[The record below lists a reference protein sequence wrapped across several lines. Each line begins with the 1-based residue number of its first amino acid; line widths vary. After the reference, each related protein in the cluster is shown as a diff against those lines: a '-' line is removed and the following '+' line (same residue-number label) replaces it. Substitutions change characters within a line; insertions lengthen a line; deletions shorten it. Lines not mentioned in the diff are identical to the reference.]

1 MAQKNLDLSNEK
13 VAMQVRNKTALIG
26 VTTMNLVLALA
37 YVLEV
42 VKGART
48 IGSYLIVAAFCVLPV
63 VLSFIAYMRRK
74 DTNLVKYFCT
84 AFFGMLYTYV
94 MLTTSSDL
102 TFCYVFVIFG
112 VLIVFTDFKL
122 SLGLGIF
129 ALVINII
136 KIAMKAMA
144 GELTGVALTNAEIMI
159 ACIILTIG
167 FTILAIYK
175 ITQLNQANVDSAE
188 VQKQQS
194 EALLNTVLTIS
205 ESITEN
211 IGLASK
217 ETDYLKDAIND
228 TQHAMEELT
237 TGTSDTVDA
246 IAAQQ
251 QSTDRINTHIQKVGQ
266 SVDSIIAEVDSA
278 EEKLESGS
286 VIMKDL
292 LAQVQVSEDAG
303 SLVAREMDEL
313 KAYADKMQDIIGLI
327 GNVSGQTGLLALNA
341 SIEAARAG
349 EAGRGFAVV
358 ASEISN
364 LASQTDNA
372 TGDINKLIENITK
385 SIKEVTSAV
394 DKLLESNR
402 MQNQY
407 VDSTAANFE
416 MIHKS
421 TQEIVSQTG
430 QLKEVV
436 EEVTEANK
444 QVIER
449 IDNVSAVTEEVTAS
463 ASETL
468 ESCNLNLKSIEK
480 MAGIMEQLGEDV
492 KELKKEK

>member
-1 MAQKNLDLSNEK
+1 MAQKNLDLANEK
-13 VAMQVRNKTALIG
+13 VAMQVRNKTAIIG
-26 VTTMNLVLALA
+26 MTTMYMVLALA

-42 VKGART
+42 VKGVRT
-48 IGSYLIVAAFCVLPV
+48 IGSYLIVAALCISPI
-63 VLSFIAYMRRK
+63 VLSFVAYMRRK

-84 AFFGMLYTYV
+84 VCFGMLYTYI

-112 VLIVFTDFKL
+112 VLIVYSDFKL
-122 SLGLGIF
+122 SLGLGVFSLI
-129 ALVINII
+129 INII
-136 KIAMKAMA
+136 KIAMTAMA
-144 GELTGVALTNAEIMI
+144 GNLTGVALTNAEIVI

-175 ITQLNQANVDSAE
+175 ITQLNQANVDKAE
-188 VQKQQS
+188 EQRKQS
-194 EALLNTVLTIS
+194 EALLNKILTIS
-205 ESITEN
+205 ESIMAN

-217 ETDYLKDAIND
+217 ETDFLKETIND
-228 TQHAMEELT
+228 TQNAMEELT
-237 TGTSDTVDA
+237 TGTGDTVDA

-251 QSTDRINTHIQKVGQ
+251 QSTDRINMQIQKVGQ
-266 SVDSIIAEVDSA
+266 SVDSIIAEVDNA

-292 LAQVQVSEDAG
+292 LGQVQASEDAG
-303 SLVAREMDEL
+303 SLVVKEMEEL
-313 KAYADKMQDIIGLI
+313 KADAQKMQDIIGLI

-349 EAGRGFAVV
+349 EAGKGFAVV

-364 LASQTDNA
+364 LASQTDAA
-372 TGDINKLIENITK
+372 TADINKIIENITK
-385 SIKEVTSAV
+385 SIKEVTNAV
-394 DKLLESNR
+394 EKLLESNR

-468 ESCNLNLKSIEK
+468 ESCNQNLKSIEK
-480 MAGIMEQLGEDV
+480 MADIMNQLDEAV
-492 KELKKEK
+492 KQLQN

>member
-1 MAQKNLDLSNEK
+1 MAQKNLDLANEK
-13 VAMQVRNKTALIG
+13 VAMQVRNKTAIIG
-26 VTTMNLVLALA
+26 MTTMYMVLALA

-42 VKGART
+42 VKGVRT
-48 IGSYLIVAAFCVLPV
+48 IGSYLIVAALCISPI
-63 VLSFIAYMRRK
+63 VLSFVAYIRRK

-84 AFFGMLYTYV
+84 VCFGMLYTYI
-94 MLTTSSDL
+94 MLTTSSDI

-112 VLIVFTDFKL
+112 VLIVYSDFKL
-122 SLGLGIF
+122 SLGLGVF
-129 ALVINII
+129 SLLINII
-136 KIAMKAMA
+136 KIVMTAVA
-144 GELTGVALTNAEIMI
+144 GNLKGVALTNAEIMI

-175 ITQLNQANVDSAE
+175 ITQLNQANVDKAE
-188 VQKQQS
+188 EQRKQS
-194 EALLNTVLTIS
+194 EALLNKILTIS
-205 ESITEN
+205 ESIMAN

-217 ETDYLKDAIND
+217 ETDFLKETINN
-228 TQHAMEELT
+228 TQNAMEELT

-251 QSTDRINTHIQKVGQ
+251 QSTDRINMQIQKVGQ
-266 SVDSIIAEVDSA
+266 SVDSIISEVDNA
-278 EEKLESGS
+278 EEKLNSGS

-292 LAQVQVSEDAG
+292 LGQVQISENAG
-303 SLVAREMDEL
+303 SLVVKEMEEL
-313 KAYADKMQDIIGLI
+313 KADAQQMQDIIGLI

-349 EAGRGFAVV
+349 EAGKGFAVV

-364 LASQTDNA
+364 LASQTDAA
-372 TGDINKLIENITK
+372 TADINKIIENITK
-385 SIKEVTSAV
+385 SIKEVTNAV
-394 DKLLESNR
+394 EKLLESNR

-468 ESCNLNLKSIEK
+468 ESCNQNLKSIEK
-480 MAGIMEQLGEDV
+480 MADIMNQLDEAV
-492 KELKKEK
+492 KQLQN

>member
-1 MAQKNLDLSNEK
+1 MAQKNLDLANEK
-13 VAMQVRNKTALIG
+13 VAMQVRNKTAIIG
-26 VTTMNLVLALA
+26 MTTMYMVLALA

-48 IGSYLIVAAFCVLPV
+48 IGSYLIVAALCISPI
-63 VLSFIAYMRRK
+63 VLSFAAYMRRK

-84 AFFGMLYTYV
+84 VCFGMLYTYI

-112 VLIVFTDFKL
+112 VLIVYSDFKL
-122 SLGLGIF
+122 SLGLGVF
-129 ALVINII
+129 SLLINII
-136 KIAMKAMA
+136 KIVMTAVA
-144 GELTGVALTNAEIMI
+144 GNLKGVALTNAEIVI

-175 ITQLNQANVDSAE
+175 ITQLNQANVDKAE
-188 VQKQQS
+188 EQRKQS
-194 EALLNTVLTIS
+194 EALLNKILTIS
-205 ESITEN
+205 ESITTN

-217 ETDYLKDAIND
+217 ETDFLKETIND
-228 TQHAMEELT
+228 TQNAMEELT
-237 TGTSDTVDA
+237 TGTGDTVDA

-251 QSTDRINTHIQKVGQ
+251 QSTDRINMQIQKVGQ
-266 SVDSIIAEVDSA
+266 SVDSIISEVDNA
-278 EEKLESGS
+278 EEKLNSGS

-292 LAQVQVSEDAG
+292 LGQVQISENAG
-303 SLVAREMDEL
+303 SLVVKEMEEL
-313 KAYADKMQDIIGLI
+313 KADAQQMQDIIGLI

-349 EAGRGFAVV
+349 EAGKGFAVV

-364 LASQTDNA
+364 LASQTDAA
-372 TGDINKLIENITK
+372 TADINKIIENITK
-385 SIKEVTSAV
+385 SIKEVTNAV
-394 DKLLESNR
+394 EKLLDSNR

-468 ESCNLNLKSIEK
+468 ESCNQNLKSIEK
-480 MAGIMEQLGEDV
+480 MADIMNQLDEAV
-492 KELKKEK
+492 KQLQN

>member
-1 MAQKNLDLSNEK
+1 MAQKNLDLANEK
-13 VAMQVRNKTALIG
+13 VAMQVRNKTAIIG
-26 VTTMNLVLALA
+26 MTTMYMVLALA

-42 VKGART
+42 VKGVRT
-48 IGSYLIVAAFCVLPV
+48 IGSYLIVAALCISPI
-63 VLSFIAYMRRK
+63 VLSFVAYMRRK

-84 AFFGMLYTYV
+84 VCFGMLYTYI

-112 VLIVFTDFKL
+112 VLIVYSDFKL
-122 SLGLGIF
+122 SLGLGVFSLI
-129 ALVINII
+129 INII
-136 KIAMKAMA
+136 KIAMTAMA
-144 GELTGVALTNAEIMI
+144 GNLTGVALTNAEIMI

-167 FTILAIYK
+167 FTLLAIYK
-175 ITQLNQANVDSAE
+175 ITQLNQANVDKAE

-194 EALLNTVLTIS
+194 DALLQTILAVS
-205 ESITEN
+205 ASITEN
-211 IGLASK
+211 VTEASK
-217 ETDYLKDAIND
+217 ETDILKEAIND

-237 TGTSDTVDA
+237 TGTNDTVDA

-251 QSTDRINTHIQKVGQ
+251 QSTDRINLHIQKVGQ
-266 SVDSIIAEVDSA
+266 SVDSIIAEVDNA

-292 LAQVQVSEDAG
+292 LGQVQASEDAG
-303 SLVAREMDEL
+303 SLVVKEMEEL
-313 KAYADKMQDIIGLI
+313 KADAQKMQDIIGLI

-372 TGDINKLIENITK
+372 TADINKIIENITR
-385 SIKEVTSAV
+385 SIKEVTNAV
-394 DKLLESNR
+394 EKLLESNR
-402 MQNQY
+402 LQNQY

-480 MAGIMEQLGEDV
+480 VADIMDQLGEAV
-492 KELKKEK
+492 KELQKEK

>member
-1 MAQKNLDLSNEK
+1 MSQRNLDLSNENI
-13 VAMQVRNKTALIG
+13 AMQVRNKTALIG
-26 VTTMNLVLALA
+26 VTTMNLVLAFA

-42 VKGART
+42 VKGVRT
-48 IGSYLIVAAFCVLPV
+48 IGSYLIVASFCVIPIIMSLV
-63 VLSFIAYMRRK
+63 AYLRKK
-74 DTNLVKYFCT
+74 DTQIIKYCCSIC
-84 AFFGMLYTYV
+84 FGILYTYV

-112 VLIVFTDFKL
+112 VLIVYSDFKL
-122 SLGLGIF
+122 SLGLGVF
-129 ALVINII
+129 ALIVNII
-136 KIAMKAMA
+136 KIAITAMA
-144 GELTGVALTNAEIMI
+144 GNLTGVALTNAEIMI

-175 ITQLNQANVDSAE
+175 ITQLNQANVDKAE

-194 EALLNTVLTIS
+194 EALLQTVLDIS
-205 ESITEN
+205 ASITEN
-211 IGLASK
+211 IGAASK
-217 ETDYLKDAIND
+217 ETDFLKEAIND

-237 TGTSDTVDA
+237 TGTGDTVDA

-251 QSTDRINTHIQKVGQ
+251 QSTDRINLHIQKVGQ
-266 SVDSIIAEVDSA
+266 SVDSIIAEVDNA
-278 EEKLESGS
+278 EEKLERGS
-286 VIMKDL
+286 VIMNDL
-292 LAQVQVSEDAG
+292 LGQVRISEDAG
-303 SLVAREMDEL
+303 SLVVKEMEEL
-313 KAYADKMQDIIGLI
+313 KADAQQMQDIIGLI

-364 LASQTDNA
+364 LASQTDAA
-372 TGDINKLIENITK
+372 TADINKIIENITK
-385 SIKEVTSAV
+385 SIKEVTNAV
-394 DKLLESNR
+394 EKLLESNR
-402 MQNQY
+402 LQNQY
-407 VDSTAANFE
+407 VDGTAANFE

-468 ESCNLNLKSIEK
+468 ENCNMNLKSIEK
-480 MAGIMEQLGEDV
+480 VADIMEQLGVAV
-492 KELKKEK
+492 KELQKES

>member
-1 MAQKNLDLSNEK
+1 MAQKNLDLANEK
-13 VAMQVRNKTALIG
+13 VAMQVRNKTAIIG
-26 VTTMNLVLALA
+26 MTTMYMVLALA

-48 IGSYLIVAAFCVLPV
+48 IGSYLIVAALCISPI
-63 VLSFIAYMRRK
+63 VLSFVAYMRRK

-84 AFFGMLYTYV
+84 VCFGMLYTYI

-112 VLIVFTDFKL
+112 VLIVYSDFKL
-122 SLGLGIF
+122 SLGLGVF
-129 ALVINII
+129 SLLINII
-136 KIAMKAMA
+136 KIVMTAVA
-144 GELTGVALTNAEIMI
+144 GNLKGVALTNAEIMI

-175 ITQLNQANVDSAE
+175 ITQLNQANVDKAE
-188 VQKQQS
+188 EQRKQS
-194 EALLNTVLTIS
+194 EALLNKILTIS
-205 ESITEN
+205 ESIMAN

-217 ETDYLKDAIND
+217 ETDFLKETIND
-228 TQHAMEELT
+228 TQNAMEELT
-237 TGTSDTVDA
+237 TGTGDTVDA

-251 QSTDRINTHIQKVGQ
+251 QSTDRINMQIQKVGQ
-266 SVDSIIAEVDSA
+266 SVDSIISEVDNA
-278 EEKLESGS
+278 EEKLNSGS

-292 LAQVQVSEDAG
+292 LGQVQISENAG
-303 SLVAREMDEL
+303 SLVVKEMEEL
-313 KAYADKMQDIIGLI
+313 KADAQQMQDIIGLI

-349 EAGRGFAVV
+349 EAGKGFAVV

-364 LASQTDNA
+364 LASQTDAA
-372 TGDINKLIENITK
+372 TADINKIIENITK
-385 SIKEVTSAV
+385 SIKEVTNAV
-394 DKLLESNR
+394 EKLLESNR

-468 ESCNLNLKSIEK
+468 ESCNQNLKSIEK
-480 MAGIMEQLGEDV
+480 MADIMNQLDEAV
-492 KELKKEK
+492 KQLQN

>member
-1 MAQKNLDLSNEK
+1 MAQKNLDLANEK
-13 VAMQVRNKTALIG
+13 VAMQVRNKTAIIG
-26 VTTMNLVLALA
+26 MTTMYMVLALA

-42 VKGART
+42 VKGVRT
-48 IGSYLIVAAFCVLPV
+48 IGSYLIVAALCISPI
-63 VLSFIAYMRRK
+63 VLSFVAYMRRK

-84 AFFGMLYTYV
+84 VCFGMLYTYI

-112 VLIVFTDFKL
+112 VLIVYSDFKL
-122 SLGLGIF
+122 SLGLGVF
-129 ALVINII
+129 SLLINII
-136 KIAMKAMA
+136 KIVMTAVA
-144 GELTGVALTNAEIMI
+144 GNLKGVALTNAEIVI

-175 ITQLNQANVDSAE
+175 ITQLNQANVDKAE
-188 VQKQQS
+188 EQRKQS
-194 EALLNTVLTIS
+194 EALLNKILTIS
-205 ESITEN
+205 ESIMAN

-217 ETDYLKDAIND
+217 ETDFLKETIND
-228 TQHAMEELT
+228 TQNAMEELT
-237 TGTSDTVDA
+237 TGTGDTVDA

-251 QSTDRINTHIQKVGQ
+251 QSTDRINMQIQKVGQ
-266 SVDSIIAEVDSA
+266 SVDSIISEVDNA
-278 EEKLESGS
+278 EEKLNSGS

-292 LAQVQVSEDAG
+292 LGQVQISENAG
-303 SLVAREMDEL
+303 SLVVKEMEEL
-313 KAYADKMQDIIGLI
+313 KADAQQMQDIIGLI

-349 EAGRGFAVV
+349 EAGKGFAVV

-364 LASQTDNA
+364 LASQTDAA
-372 TGDINKLIENITK
+372 TADINKIIENITK
-385 SIKEVTSAV
+385 SIKEVTNAV
-394 DKLLESNR
+394 EKLLESNR

-468 ESCNLNLKSIEK
+468 ESCNQNLKSIEK
-480 MAGIMEQLGEDV
+480 MADIMNQLDEAV
-492 KELKKEK
+492 KQLQN

>member
-1 MAQKNLDLSNEK
+1 MAQNNLDLSNES

-26 VTTMNLVLALA
+26 VCIMNTVLALA

-42 VKGART
+42 FKGART
-48 IGSYLIVAAFCVLPV
+48 IGSYLIVAAFCFAPV
-63 VLSFIAYMRRK
+63 IVSLAMYFKKK
-74 DTNLVKYFCT
+74 DNALIKYVCT
-84 AFFGMLYTYV
+84 CGFGLLYAYV
-94 MLTTSSDL
+94 MFTTSSDL

-112 VLIVFTDFKL
+112 ILIVYSDFKL

-129 ALVINII
+129 ALVVNII
-136 KIAMKAMA
+136 KIAVTAMA
-144 GELTGVALTNAEIMI
+144 GNLTGVAITNAEIMI

-167 FTILAIYK
+167 CTLLTIYR
-175 ITQLNQANVDSAE
+175 ITQLNQANVDKAE
-188 VQKQQS
+188 VQRKQS
-194 EALLNTVLTIS
+194 ETLLNTVLNIS
-205 ESITEN
+205 ESITAN

-217 ETDYLKDAIND
+217 ETDLLKETIND

-237 TGTSDTVDA
+237 TGTNDTVDA

-251 QSTDRINTHIQKVGQ
+251 QSTDKINLQIQKVGQ
-266 SVDSIIAEVDSA
+266 SVNSIISEVDNA
-278 EEKLESGS
+278 EEKLNSGS
-286 VIMKDL
+286 IIMKDL
-292 LAQVQVSEDAG
+292 LGQVQISEGAG
-303 SLVAREMDEL
+303 SLVVKEMEEL
-313 KAYADKMQDIIGLI
+313 KADAQQMQDIIGLI

-364 LASQTDNA
+364 LASQTDSA
-372 TGDINKLIENITK
+372 TADINKIIEKITK
-385 SIKEVTSAV
+385 SIKEVTNAV
-394 DKLLESNR
+394 EKLLESNR

-416 MIHKS
+416 MIYKS

-468 ESCNLNLKSIEK
+468 ESCTQNLKSIEK
-480 MAGIMEQLGEDV
+480 MADIMDQLGEAV
-492 KELKKEK
+492 KELQK

>member
-1 MAQKNLDLSNEK
+1 MAKKNLDLANEK
-13 VAMQVRNKTALIG
+13 VAMQVRNKTAIIG
-26 VTTMNLVLALA
+26 MTTMYMVLALA

-42 VKGART
+42 VKGVRT
-48 IGSYLIVAAFCVLPV
+48 IGSYLIVAALCISPI
-63 VLSFIAYMRRK
+63 VLSFVAYMRRK

-84 AFFGMLYTYV
+84 VCFGMLYTYI

-112 VLIVFTDFKL
+112 VLIVYSDFKL
-122 SLGLGIF
+122 SLGLGVF
-129 ALVINII
+129 SLLINII
-136 KIAMKAMA
+136 KIVMTAVA
-144 GELTGVALTNAEIMI
+144 GNLKGVALTNAEIVI

-175 ITQLNQANVDSAE
+175 ITQLNQANVDKAE
-188 VQKQQS
+188 EQRKQS
-194 EALLNTVLTIS
+194 EALLNKILTIS
-205 ESITEN
+205 ESIMAN
-211 IGLASK
+211 ISLASK
-217 ETDYLKDAIND
+217 ETDFLKETIND
-228 TQHAMEELT
+228 TQNAMEELT
-237 TGTSDTVDA
+237 TGTGDTVDA

-251 QSTDRINTHIQKVGQ
+251 QSTDRINMQIQKVGQ
-266 SVDSIIAEVDSA
+266 SVDSIISEVDNA
-278 EEKLESGS
+278 EEKLNSGS

-292 LAQVQVSEDAG
+292 LGQVQISENAG
-303 SLVAREMDEL
+303 SLVVKEMEEL
-313 KAYADKMQDIIGLI
+313 KADAQQMQDIIGLI

-349 EAGRGFAVV
+349 EAGKGFAVV

-364 LASQTDNA
+364 LASQTDAA
-372 TGDINKLIENITK
+372 TADINKIIENITK
-385 SIKEVTSAV
+385 SIKEVTNAV
-394 DKLLESNR
+394 EKLLESNR

-468 ESCNLNLKSIEK
+468 ESCNQNLKSIEK
-480 MAGIMEQLGEDV
+480 MADIMNQLDEAV
-492 KELKKEK
+492 KQLQN

>member
-1 MAQKNLDLSNEK
+1 MAQKNLDLANEK
-13 VAMQVRNKTALIG
+13 VAMQVRNKTAIIG
-26 VTTMNLVLALA
+26 MTTMYMVLALA

-42 VKGART
+42 VKGVRT
-48 IGSYLIVAAFCVLPV
+48 IGSYLIVAALCISPI
-63 VLSFIAYMRRK
+63 VLSFVAYMRRK

-84 AFFGMLYTYV
+84 VCFGMLYTYI
-94 MLTTSSDL
+94 MLTTSSDI

-112 VLIVFTDFKL
+112 VLIVYSDFKL
-122 SLGLGIF
+122 SLGLGVF
-129 ALVINII
+129 SLLINII
-136 KIAMKAMA
+136 KIVMTAVA
-144 GELTGVALTNAEIMI
+144 GNLKGVALTNAEIMI

-175 ITQLNQANVDSAE
+175 ITQLNQANVDKAE
-188 VQKQQS
+188 EQRKQS
-194 EALLNTVLTIS
+194 EALLNKILTIS
-205 ESITEN
+205 ESIMAN

-217 ETDYLKDAIND
+217 ETDFLKETIND
-228 TQHAMEELT
+228 TQNAMEELT

-251 QSTDRINTHIQKVGQ
+251 QSTDRINMQIQKVGQ
-266 SVDSIIAEVDSA
+266 SVDSIISEVDNA
-278 EEKLESGS
+278 EEKLNSGS

-292 LAQVQVSEDAG
+292 LGQVQISENAG
-303 SLVAREMDEL
+303 SLVVKEMEEL
-313 KAYADKMQDIIGLI
+313 KADAQQMQDIIGLI

-349 EAGRGFAVV
+349 EAGKGFAVV

-364 LASQTDNA
+364 LASQTDAA
-372 TGDINKLIENITK
+372 TADINKIIENITK
-385 SIKEVTSAV
+385 SIKEVTNAV
-394 DKLLESNR
+394 EKLLESNR

-468 ESCNLNLKSIEK
+468 ESCNQNLKSIEK
-480 MAGIMEQLGEDV
+480 MADIMNQLDEAV
-492 KELKKEK
+492 KQLQN

>member
-1 MAQKNLDLSNEK
+1 MAQKNLDLANEK
-13 VAMQVRNKTALIG
+13 VAMQVRNKTAIIG
-26 VTTMNLVLALA
+26 MTTMYMVLALA

-42 VKGART
+42 VKGVRT
-48 IGSYLIVAAFCVLPV
+48 IGSYLIVAALCISPI
-63 VLSFIAYMRRK
+63 VLSFVAYIRRK

-84 AFFGMLYTYV
+84 VCFGMLYTYI
-94 MLTTSSDL
+94 MLTTSSDI

-112 VLIVFTDFKL
+112 VLIVYSDFKL
-122 SLGLGIF
+122 SLGLGVF
-129 ALVINII
+129 SLLINII
-136 KIAMKAMA
+136 KIVMTAVA
-144 GELTGVALTNAEIMI
+144 GNLKGVALTNAEIMI

-175 ITQLNQANVDSAE
+175 ITQLNQANVDKAE
-188 VQKQQS
+188 EQRKQS
-194 EALLNTVLTIS
+194 EALLNKILTIS
-205 ESITEN
+205 ESIMAN

-217 ETDYLKDAIND
+217 ETDFLKETIND
-228 TQHAMEELT
+228 TQNAMEELT

-251 QSTDRINTHIQKVGQ
+251 QSTDRINMQIQKVGQ
-266 SVDSIIAEVDSA
+266 SVDSIISEVDNA
-278 EEKLESGS
+278 EEKLNSGS

-292 LAQVQVSEDAG
+292 LGQVQISENAG
-303 SLVAREMDEL
+303 SLVVKEMEEL
-313 KAYADKMQDIIGLI
+313 KADAQQMQDIIGLI

-349 EAGRGFAVV
+349 EAGKGFAVV

-364 LASQTDNA
+364 LASQTDAA
-372 TGDINKLIENITK
+372 TADINKIIENITK
-385 SIKEVTSAV
+385 SIKEVTNAV
-394 DKLLESNR
+394 EKLLESNR

-468 ESCNLNLKSIEK
+468 ESCNQNLKSIEK
-480 MAGIMEQLGEDV
+480 MADIMNQLDEAV
-492 KELKKEK
+492 KQLQN

>member
-1 MAQKNLDLSNEK
+1 MTQKNLDLANEK
-13 VAMQVRNKTALIG
+13 VAMQVRNKTAMIG
-26 VTTMNLVLALA
+26 MATMYTVLALA

-42 VKGART
+42 VKGVRT
-48 IGSYLIVAAFCVLPV
+48 IGSYLIVAALCIAPV
-63 VLSFIAYMRRK
+63 VLSVAAYMRRK

-84 AFFGMLYTYV
+84 VCFGMLYTYI

-129 ALVINII
+129 ALLINII
-136 KIAMKAMA
+136 KIAMTAVA
-144 GELTGVALTNAEIMI
+144 GNLTGVALTNAEIMI

-175 ITQLNQANVDSAE
+175 ITQLNQANVDKAE
-188 VQKQQS
+188 VQRKQS
-194 EALLNTVLTIS
+194 EELLNTVLNIS
-205 ESITEN
+205 ASITEN

-217 ETDYLKDAIND
+217 ETDFLKEAIND

-237 TGTSDTVDA
+237 TGTGDTVDA

-251 QSTDRINTHIQKVGQ
+251 QSTDRINLHIKKVGQ

-292 LAQVQVSEDAG
+292 LGQVQVSEDAG
-303 SLVAREMDEL
+303 SLVVREMEEL
-313 KAYADKMQDIIGLI
+313 KADAQQMQDIIGLI

-372 TGDINKLIENITK
+372 TADINKIIENITK

-394 DKLLESNR
+394 EKLLESNR
-402 MQNQY
+402 LQNQY

-421 TQEIVSQTG
+421 TQEIVAQTG

-444 QVIER
+444 QVVER

-480 MAGIMEQLGEDV
+480 VAGIMDQLGEAV
-492 KELKKEK
+492 KELQK

>member
-1 MAQKNLDLSNEK
+1 MAQKNLDLSNK
-13 VAMQVRNKTALIG
+13 SIAMQVRNKTAIIG
-26 VTTMNLVLALA
+26 VSTMNMVLALA
-37 YVLEV
+37 YALEV

-48 IGSYLIVAAFCVLPV
+48 IGSYLIIAALCIVPI
-63 VLSFIAYMRRK
+63 VLSLIAYSRKK
-74 DTNLVKYFCT
+74 DTTLVRYFCT
-84 AFFGMLYTYV
+84 VCFGMLYTYI

-112 VLIVFTDFKL
+112 VLIVYSDFKL
-122 SLGLGIF
+122 SLGLGVF
-129 ALVINII
+129 SLLINII
-136 KIAMKAMA
+136 KIVMTAVA
-144 GELTGVALTNAEIMI
+144 GNLKGVALTNAEIMI

-175 ITQLNQANVDSAE
+175 ITQLNQANVDKAE
-188 VQKQQS
+188 EQRKQS
-194 EALLNTVLTIS
+194 EALLNKILTIS
-205 ESITEN
+205 ESIMAN

-217 ETDYLKDAIND
+217 ETDFLKETIND
-228 TQHAMEELT
+228 TQNAMEELT
-237 TGTSDTVDA
+237 TGTGDTVDA

-251 QSTDRINTHIQKVGQ
+251 QSTDRINMQIQKVGQ
-266 SVDSIIAEVDSA
+266 SVDSIISEVDNA
-278 EEKLESGS
+278 EEKLNSGS

-292 LAQVQVSEDAG
+292 LGQVQISENAG
-303 SLVAREMDEL
+303 SLVVKEMEEL
-313 KAYADKMQDIIGLI
+313 KADAQQMQDIIGLI

-349 EAGRGFAVV
+349 EAGKGFAVV

-364 LASQTDNA
+364 LASQTDAA
-372 TGDINKLIENITK
+372 TADINKIIENITK
-385 SIKEVTSAV
+385 SIKEVTNAV
-394 DKLLESNR
+394 EKLLESNR

-468 ESCNLNLKSIEK
+468 ESCNQNLKSIEK
-480 MAGIMEQLGEDV
+480 MADIMNQLDEAV
-492 KELKKEK
+492 KQLQN

>member
-1 MAQKNLDLSNEK
+1 MAKKNLDLANEK
-13 VAMQVRNKTALIG
+13 VAMQVRNKTAIIG
-26 VTTMNLVLALA
+26 MTTMYMVLALA

-42 VKGART
+42 VKGVRT
-48 IGSYLIVAAFCVLPV
+48 IGSYLIVAALCISPI
-63 VLSFIAYMRRK
+63 VLSFVAYMRRK

-84 AFFGMLYTYV
+84 VCFGMLYTYI

-102 TFCYVFVIFG
+102 TFCYVFVIFV
-112 VLIVFTDFKL
+112 VLIVYSDFKL
-122 SLGLGIF
+122 SLGLGVF
-129 ALVINII
+129 SLLINII
-136 KIAMKAMA
+136 KIVMTAVA
-144 GELTGVALTNAEIMI
+144 GNLKGVALTNAEIVI

-175 ITQLNQANVDSAE
+175 ITQLNQANVDKAE
-188 VQKQQS
+188 EQRKQS
-194 EALLNTVLTIS
+194 EALLNKILTIS
-205 ESITEN
+205 ESIMAN
-211 IGLASK
+211 ISLASK
-217 ETDYLKDAIND
+217 ETDFLKETIND
-228 TQHAMEELT
+228 TQNAMEELT
-237 TGTSDTVDA
+237 TGTGDTVDA

-251 QSTDRINTHIQKVGQ
+251 QSTDRINMQIQKVGQ
-266 SVDSIIAEVDSA
+266 SVDSIISEVDNA
-278 EEKLESGS
+278 EEKLNSGS

-292 LAQVQVSEDAG
+292 LGQVQISENAG
-303 SLVAREMDEL
+303 SLVVKEMEEL
-313 KAYADKMQDIIGLI
+313 KADAQQMQDIIGLI

-349 EAGRGFAVV
+349 EAGKGFAVV

-364 LASQTDNA
+364 LASQTDAA
-372 TGDINKLIENITK
+372 TADINKIIENITK
-385 SIKEVTSAV
+385 SIKEVTNAV
-394 DKLLESNR
+394 EKLLESNR

-468 ESCNLNLKSIEK
+468 ESCNQNLKSIEK
-480 MAGIMEQLGEDV
+480 MADIMNQLDEAV
-492 KELKKEK
+492 KQLQN

>member
-1 MAQKNLDLSNEK
+1 MAQKNLDLANEK
-13 VAMQVRNKTALIG
+13 VAMQIRNRTAIIG
-26 VTTMNLVLALA
+26 LTTMNIVLALA
-37 YVLEV
+37 YALEV
-42 VKGART
+42 VKGVRT
-48 IGSYLIVAAFCVLPV
+48 IGSYLIVATLCISPI
-63 VLSFIAYMRRK
+63 VLSFIAYARRK

-84 AFFGMLYTYV
+84 VCFGMLYTYV

-112 VLIVFTDFKL
+112 VLIVYSDFKL
-122 SLGLGIF
+122 SLGLGVF
-129 ALVINII
+129 ALIINII
-136 KIAMKAMA
+136 KIAMTAIA
-144 GELTGVALTNAEIMI
+144 GNLTGVALTNAEIMI
-159 ACIILTIG
+159 ACIVLTIG

-175 ITQLNQANVDSAE
+175 ITQLNQANVDKAE
-188 VQKQQS
+188 EQRKQS
-194 EALLNTVLTIS
+194 EALLNTILTIS
-205 ESITEN
+205 ESITAN

-217 ETDYLKDAIND
+217 ETDYLKETIND
-228 TQHAMEELT
+228 TQTAMQELT
-237 TGTSDTVDA
+237 TGTGDTVDA

-251 QSTDRINTHIQKVGQ
+251 QSTDRINIQIHKVGQ
-266 SVDSIIAEVDSA
+266 SVDSIISEVDNA
-278 EEKLESGS
+278 EEKLNNGS
-286 VIMKDL
+286 IIMKDL
-292 LAQVQVSEDAG
+292 LEQVQISEDAG
-303 SLVAREMDEL
+303 SLVVKEMEEL
-313 KAYADKMQDIIGLI
+313 KADAQQMQDIIGLI

-364 LASQTDNA
+364 LASQTDAA
-372 TGDINKLIENITK
+372 TADINKIIENITK
-385 SIKEVTSAV
+385 SIREVTNAV
-394 DKLLESNR
+394 EKLLESNR

-468 ESCNLNLKSIEK
+468 ESCNQNLKSIEK
-480 MAGIMEQLGEDV
+480 MADIMNQLGEAV
-492 KELKKEK
+492 KQLRK

>member
-278 EEKLESGS
+278 EEKFL
-286 VIMKDL
+286 
-292 LAQVQVSEDAG
+292 Q
-303 SLVAREMDEL
+303 R
-313 KAYADKMQDIIGLI
+313 
-327 GNVSGQTGLLALNA
+327 
-341 SIEAARAG
+341 
-349 EAGRGFAVV
+349 
-358 ASEISN
+358 
-364 LASQTDNA
+364 
-372 TGDINKLIENITK
+372 
-385 SIKEVTSAV
+385 
-394 DKLLESNR
+394 
-402 MQNQY
+402 
-407 VDSTAANFE
+407 
-416 MIHKS
+416 
-421 TQEIVSQTG
+421 
-430 QLKEVV
+430 
-436 EEVTEANK
+436 
-444 QVIER
+444 
-449 IDNVSAVTEEVTAS
+449 
-463 ASETL
+463 
-468 ESCNLNLKSIEK
+468 
-480 MAGIMEQLGEDV
+480 
-492 KELKKEK
+492 